1 MWLVEPTLPVVAA
14 GLAAMVAWRQETRRL
29 HRRALYE
36 PWNAETSG
44 EDYRQNVFSQRKRR
58 RWNRTVLSAVA
69 GLVASGVLLQFIH
82 VAHTQVVRGG

>member
-1 MWLVEPTLPVVAA
+1 MWLVDPTLPLFVAGMA
-14 GLAAMVAWRQETRRL
+14 GMVAWRQETRRL

-44 EDYRQNVFSQRKRR
+44 EDYRQNVFSRRKRR
-58 RWNRTVLSAVA
+58 RWNRTVLSAIA

-82 VAHTQVVRGG
+82 IAHTQVGRGG

>member
-1 MWLVEPTLPVVAA
+1 MWLVDPTLPLFAA

-36 PWNAETSG
+36 PWSANLSG
-44 EDYRQNVFSQRKRR
+44 EDHRRDVFSRRKRR

-69 GLVASGVLLQFIH
+69 GLVVAGVLVQFIH
-82 VAHTQVVRGG
+82 IAQVQMARGG